1 MRGSTTFH
9 IFSLKTLWCIGQPY
23 TIMSKSILSSK
34 VYAGSWNLDS
44 TENLSQEELNAFEK
58 ATVVDSQYGLSC
70 CFLMHSGEK
79 IYVPMATQ
87 SAAKIGDVLD
97 LHTMKKLTLSKAG
110 EDDILRILEG
120 E

>member
-9 IFSLKTLWCIGQPY
+9 IFSLKTLWCIGKPY
-23 TIMSKSILSSK
+23 TTMSKSILSGK

-87 SAAKIGDVLD
+87 SAAKAGDVLN
-97 LHTMKKLTLSKAG
+97 LQTMKKLTLSKSG
-110 EDDILRILEG
+110 EDDILRIMEG
-120 E
+120 

>member
-1 MRGSTTFH
+1 
-9 IFSLKTLWCIGQPY
+9 
-23 TIMSKSILSSK
+23 MSKSILSGK

-79 IYVPMATQ
+79 IYRVPCH
-87 SAAKIGDVLD
+87 SG
-97 LHTMKKLTLSKAG
+97 G
-110 EDDILRILEG
+110 
-120 E
+120 